1 MSQGYNIFRVA
12 FSMERLT
19 PGSITSSASD
29 AYLKNLTETVNYI
42 TDKGSYA
49 ILDPYVTS
57 AVVVSAFYGLPTPI
71 IIFTVTGPLAMVT
84 DLDF

>member
-1 MSQGYNIFRVA
+1 
-12 FSMERLT
+12 MERLT
-19 PGSITSSASD
+19 PGSITDSVSD

-57 AVVVSAFYGLPTPI
+57 VMAISVFYGLPIPI
-71 IIFTVTGPLAMVT
+71 IILTVIGLLGTVT
-84 DLDF
+84 DLEF